1 MDESRIRKIRE
12 DLEAYENAIKSAEK
26 ALADTEALLDGVP
39 EKIGEYAP
47 VGPEDDADWVMIF

>member
-12 DLEAYENAIKSAEK
+12 DLEAYEKAIESAEN
-26 ALADTEALLDGVP
+26 ALAETEDLLDSDP
-39 EKIGEYAP
+39 EEDVEDAP